1 MFFIIDTEYV
11 LCEVETA
18 SLQNV
23 KKPVVMKLSELVNSP
38 YEIYIVF

>member
-11 LCEVETA
+11 LCEVETT

-23 KKPVVMKLSELVNSP
+23 KKPVVMKLLELVNRP
-38 YEIYIVF
+38 YKIYRVF